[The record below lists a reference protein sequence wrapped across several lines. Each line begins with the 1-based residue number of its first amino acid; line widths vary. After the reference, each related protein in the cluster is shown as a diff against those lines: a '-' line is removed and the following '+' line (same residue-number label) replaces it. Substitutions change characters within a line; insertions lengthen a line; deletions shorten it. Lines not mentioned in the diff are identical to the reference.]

1 MRDLGLSKNEPD
13 SKELEDAPFVLCL
26 NPKIISTSDEIDG
39 DFEAC
44 LSIPEYKLIEFNYF
58 LV

>member
-26 NPKIISTSDEIDG
+26 NPKILSTSNEVEG

-44 LSIPEYKLIEFNYF
+44 LSIPEYIHVN
-58 LV
+58 